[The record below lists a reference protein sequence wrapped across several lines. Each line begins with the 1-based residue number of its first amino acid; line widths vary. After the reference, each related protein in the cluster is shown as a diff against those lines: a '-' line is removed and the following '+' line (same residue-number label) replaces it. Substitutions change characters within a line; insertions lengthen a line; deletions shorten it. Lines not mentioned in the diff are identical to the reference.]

1 MANDLK
7 TMSDLFMGLMQ
18 GLDEDEDKKKGLI
31 PGTNIPLPDPN
42 SVVPPVLDQFQ
53 TPPPKAPY
61 QDAGEYMRNYFA
73 SNQEALANR
82 EPIPRKDMLR
92 SDGTTKSAQGFLGP
106 FPDKYGKMMTE
117 QTIGVEIDGKEVQMP
132 AIVPTTTPDEIEL
145 LASGNVNWKSPR
157 GQLIQ
162 DKAVANYRDR
172 VSRGLSPYYQDGE
185 TVAQDV
191 PPVQNVPQPTSAP
204 VPSGQNVPKP
214 VEVGGPAYSYG
225 NLGISPREDALRKA
239 SFPRQES
246 RPSIPGKPGE
256 VDTSA
261 LEVDTSALEAFRPD
275 PIGKD
280 PSDFI
285 PKPEPTFSQENNLPT
300 WMGSPIDAMQSSAAP
315 NAISIAEREIAR
327 LVEARNKG
335 RLDPETADKLILEQN
350 TIINSSKDNVK
361 EYNKQVL
368 ADKTYKVQRLLD
380 AGLVVEARNLAD
392 ELDVDFS
399 TIDSGRKL
407 TIPDSPMI
415 GLGGVPKPEP
425 EPEVRP
431 PLRVV
436 TTEET
441 EASGELIG
449 SDTSKQVD
457 ESVKGSGVQ
466 PGGKVVTK
474 TNTETEEEEVVVVDE
489 NGDEKPGFLKSLWNG
504 IKDIAKEGFEDP
516 SLRRALFAYTASR
529 VLGYDG
535 VTLAS
540 AVLENEWQ
548 KQAAQAKADLELEKA
563 YGKTQAEVIKNK
575 RMDYTTSKTM
585 YDPKAK
591 KNYAGFMNKAGDFEF
606 GEEVVLPY
614 PNDKNEMVMTKFP
627 AGSTLPVNVLTK
639 LGYSV
644 GQGKSMAEL
653 QGQYLKFAQDR
664 AAAVIGQIKQ
674 RNSSMESKQLDDLV
688 SQMQSATD
696 PNILSEPLMVFL
708 STLPAGA
715 DPTDKFV
722 KEAAVNGIREWLKS
736 FESGQTVDSKDL
748 VGFLDAQRMKLD
760 LTSNGIPQAYF
771 KIPAD
776 KKGEAQ
782 VGNNALSTIMNGIEN
797 SPYVKDLGLSTP
809 IILSKMADI
818 YGKKVI
824 NEENFQSRMN
834 GFSKDSFS
842 AGEKSK
848 FVSPFFAFVQ
858 KSFASD
864 NEDIAELMAELKK

>member
-7 TMSDLFMGLMQ
+7 TMSDLFMGLMH
-18 GLDEDEDKKKGLI
+18 DIDDDEDKKKGLI

-92 SDGTTKSAQGFLGP
+92 ADGTTKSAQGFLGP
-106 FPDKYGKMMTE
+106 FPDQYGKMMTE

-145 LASGNVNWKSPR
+145 LASGNVNWQSPR

-185 TVAQDV
+185 GDV
-191 PPVQNVPQPTSAP
+191 PSVQE
-204 VPSGQNVPKP
+204 VPKP
-214 VEVGGPAYSYG
+214 AEVGGPAYSYGNLGVKPVSTVLDLNDPNLYDPSTGNLKPEYQKQAEAQFDPNNLVEVGGPAYSYG
-225 NLGISPREDALRKA
+225 NLGVKPQREVPELPFSYNVEDILNKTA
-239 SFPRQES
+239 S
-246 RPSIPGKPGE
+246 
-256 VDTSA
+256 DY
-261 LEVDTSALEAFRPD
+261 
-275 PIGKD
+275 
-280 PSDFI
+280 I
-285 PKPEPTFSQENNLPT
+285 PKPEPTFGQQTDLPT
-300 WMGSPIDAMQSSAAP
+300 WLTSPIDAMRASLMPAAMANDQARIDFLKEQVAKGNMDP
-315 NAISIAEREIAR
+315 AALKEVERLEERIKNSQKTIDTYEAE
-327 LVEARNKG
+327 K
-335 RLDPETADKLILEQN
+335 
-350 TIINSSKDNVK
+350 
-361 EYNKQVL
+361 L

-380 AGLVVEARNLAD
+380 AGLVVEARKLAD
-392 ELDVDFS
+392 ELGVDFN
-399 TIDSGRKL
+399 TIDSGTKL

-457 ESVKGSGVQ
+457 ESLKVSGVQ
-466 PGGKVVTK
+466 PGGKVVTT

-548 KQAAQAKADLELEKA
+548 KQAAQAKADRELEKLYGEKQA
-563 YGKTQAEVIKNK
+563 KLILDKRVDPTKVFTVYDSQTKTNLTGSTSKDGTLFYPDNPSVFGIEAGSPVDLSKLRTFDDGRFEPQAGKT
-575 RMDYTTSKTM
+575 
-585 YDPKAK
+585 
-591 KNYAGFMNKAGDFEF
+591 
-606 GEEVVLPY
+606 
-614 PNDKNEMVMTKFP
+614 
-627 AGSTLPVNVLTK
+627 
-639 LGYSV
+639 
-644 GQGKSMAEL
+644 MAEL
-653 QGQYLKFAQDR
+653 QGEYLEFAGNK
-664 AAAVIGQIKQ
+664 AKAIIAQIKQ
-674 RNSSMESKQLDDLV
+674 RNSSMESTQLDDLV
-688 SQMQSATD
+688 SQMQAATNE
-696 PNILSEPLMVFL
+696 NILSEPLMAFL
-708 STLPAGA
+708 STLPAGV
-715 DPTDKFV
+715 DPNDKFV
-722 KEAAVNGIREWLKS
+722 REAAVNGIREWLKS

-760 LTSNGIPQAYF
+760 LTSNGIPQDYF

-776 KKGEAQ
+776 EKGEAQ
-782 VGNNALSTIMNGIEN
+782 VGNNAISVIMNGIEN
-797 SPYVKDLGLSTP
+797 SPYAKDLGLSTP

-824 NEENFQSRMN
+824 NEKGFQGRMN
-834 GFSKDSFS
+834 GYSKDSFS
-842 AGEKSK
+842 EGDKSK